1 MNEIEF
7 LLKALSFADAQSI
20 NYDSSH
26 QDPSHKGFVLPLS
39 RHGIVIGS
47 IKLNEQGELY
57 FERIKK
63 QKGSSILQ

>member
-26 QDPSHKGFVLPLS
+26 PDPSQKRFVLPLS

-47 IKLNEQGELY
+47 VKLNENGEFY
-57 FERIKK
+57 FESVKK
-63 QKGSSILQ
+63 KKGSSILQ